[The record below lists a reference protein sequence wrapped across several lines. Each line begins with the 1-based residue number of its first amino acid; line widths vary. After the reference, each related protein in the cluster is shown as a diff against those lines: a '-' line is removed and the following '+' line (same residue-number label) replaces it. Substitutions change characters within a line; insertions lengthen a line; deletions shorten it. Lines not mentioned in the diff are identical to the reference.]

1 VSAPATGT
9 ATRAAERPVGSDEPL
24 LDEERAVLARVAE
37 LDVDLAAMAVVA
49 NVWRAAQAAR
59 SELERRILRPHGI
72 SWGGFSLLF
81 NLWVAGPEH
90 PMEIRELAG
99 AMSCSRP
106 SVSSL
111 CDTLQRA
118 GLIVRR
124 EGAQDRR
131 LVEVSLTQAGQRTI
145 ADLFRPFNAGER
157 ALVAGLTGEQQH
169 QLAGL
174 LRCLVRSA
182 RDTHPPAPERP

>member
-1 VSAPATGT
+1 VSTPAGCT
-9 ATRAAERPVGSDEPL
+9 ATPAPERPVGPGEPL
-24 LDEERAVLARVAE
+24 LDEERAVFARVAE

-99 AMSCSRP
+99 VMSCSRP

-118 GLIVRR
+118 GLIARR

-145 ADLFRPFNAGER
+145 ADLFLAFNVGER
-157 ALVAGLTGEQQH
+157 ALVAGLTSEQQH

-174 LRCLVRSA
+174 LRSLVRSA

>member
-1 VSAPATGT
+1 VPAPA
-9 ATRAAERPVGSDEPL
+9 APRPAGPDAPL
-24 LDEERAVLARVAE
+24 LEEEHAVLARVAE
-37 LDVDLAAMAVVA
+37 LDVDLDAMAVVA
-49 NVWRAAQAAR
+49 NVWRAAQGAR
-59 SELERRILRPHGI
+59 SELERRVLRPHGI

-90 PMEIRELAG
+90 PMEIRALAG

-124 EGAQDRR
+124 ESASDRR
-131 LVEVSLTQAGQRTI
+131 LVEVWLTSAGQRTI
-145 ADLFRPFNAGER
+145 TDLFLPFNAGEQ
-157 ALVAGLTGEQQH
+157 ALVAGLTREQQH

-182 RDTHPPAPERP
+182 RDSDSHSTGSERA